1 MQYDHE
7 ILLLQGG
14 GALGAYQAGV
24 YEGLVEAGV
33 APTWVVGI
41 SIGAINASL
50 IVGNPPEQR
59 VERLREFWQRVSRDV
74 GPPLP
79 AWLDPLRPTVNHMA
93 AMSAATFGIRAFFTP
108 RMPPASFAAD
118 GTEGALSVYDT
129 TPLKATL
136 EELVDFDLIN
146 SGQVRLSLG
155 AVDVRKGTSIYFDT
169 KSTQIHADHVRA
181 SGALPPGFPPVT
193 IDGEH
198 YWDGG
203 VVSNTPITYV
213 SDARPLTTARIIQV
227 DVFNSQGE
235 LPRNLSQVSERAKDI
250 QYASRTRLNIEQIR
264 EIGELRAACRRL
276 VGKLPPALKSDPD
289 AIKLAAA
296 CDEQK
301 LDDHSP
307 DQYAPLKVRASS
319 RTTSFPA
326 LRLARLGQPVLKTCA
341 VPFLAGIKSGL
352 RSALGFSF
360 TAPPKLCRLLGPLL
374 RKRISRSQ
382 LVREGLEPLSTA
394 PKHHFLEI
402 ARIVREETDEAN

>member
-1 MQYDHE
+1 MEPKRYDHE

-50 IVGNPPEQR
+50 IVGNPPER
-59 VERLREFWQRVSRDV
+59 RIERLREFWQRVSRDV

-79 AWLDPLRPTVNHMA
+79 AWLDPLRPTFNHMA

-169 KSTQIHADHVRA
+169 KSTRIHADHVRA

-213 SDARPLTTARIIQV
+213 SDERPLTTARIIQV

-264 EIGELRAACRRL
+264 EFGELRAACRRL
-276 VGKLPPALKSDPD
+276 MGKLPPALKSDPD

-296 CDEQK
+296 CDERSWTIIR
-301 LDDHSP
+301 LINTR
-307 DQYAPLKVRASS
+307 LS
-319 RTTSFPA
+319 R
-326 LRLARLGQPVLKTCA
+326 
-341 VPFLAGIKSGL
+341 SGL
-352 RSALGFSF
+352 VKDYEFSRA
-360 TAPPKLCRLLGPLL
+360 T
-374 RKRISRSQ
+374 IS
-382 LVREGLEPLSTA
+382 EAWAAGLEDVRRSVSGWDKIRPATG
-394 PKHHFLEI
+394 PG
-402 ARIVREETDEAN
+402 IVVYRPTEALPPSPGTVATEKKTKSERMRS

>member
-1 MQYDHE
+1 MERKEYDHE

-50 IVGNPPEQR
+50 IVGNPPER
-59 VERLREFWQRVSRDV
+59 RIERLREFWQRVSRDV

-169 KSTQIHADHVRA
+169 KSTQYPR
-181 SGALPPGFPPVT
+181 GPCP
-193 IDGEH
+193 
-198 YWDGG
+198 
-203 VVSNTPITYV
+203 
-213 SDARPLTTARIIQV
+213 
-227 DVFNSQGE
+227 SQW
-235 LPRNLSQVSERAKDI
+235 
-250 QYASRTRLNIEQIR
+250 
-264 EIGELRAACRRL
+264 
-276 VGKLPPALKSDPD
+276 
-289 AIKLAAA
+289 
-296 CDEQK
+296 
-301 LDDHSP
+301 
-307 DQYAPLKVRASS
+307 
-319 RTTSFPA
+319 
-326 LRLARLGQPVLKTCA
+326 
-341 VPFLAGIKSGL
+341 
-352 RSALGFSF
+352 RSATRIPAGDDRWG
-360 TAPPKLCRLLGPLL
+360 TLLG
-374 RKRISRSQ
+374 RRRG
-382 LVREGLEPLSTA
+382 E
-394 PKHHFLEI
+394 
-402 ARIVREETDEAN
+402 

>member
-1 MQYDHE
+1 MERKEFDHE

-50 IVGNPPEQR
+50 IVGNPPER
-59 VERLREFWQRVSRDV
+59 RIERLREFWRRVSRNV

-79 AWLDPLRPTVNHMA
+79 AWLDSLRPTVNYMS
-93 AMSAATFGIRAFFTP
+93 AMSAATFGIPCFFTP
-108 RMPPASFAAD
+108 RMPPPSFAAD
-118 GTEGALSVYDT
+118 GTEGALSMYDT

-146 SGQVRLSLG
+146 SGKVRLSLG
-155 AVDVRKGTSIYFDT
+155 AVDVRKGTSVYFDT

-181 SGALPPGFPPVT
+181 SGALPPGFPPVM
-193 IDGEH
+193 IDGEY

-213 SDARPLTTARIIQV
+213 SDERPLTTARIIQV

-250 QYASRTRLNIEQIR
+250 QYASRTRLNVEQIK
-264 EIGELRAACRRL
+264 EIGELRAAYGRL
-276 VGKLPPALKSDPD
+276 MGKLPKELKSDPD

-296 CDEQK
+296 CDDRSWTIIR
-301 LDDHSP
+301 LINTR
-307 DQYAPLKVRASS
+307 LS
-319 RTTSFPA
+319 R
-326 LRLARLGQPVLKTCA
+326 
-341 VPFLAGIKSGL
+341 SGL
-352 RSALGFSF
+352 VKDYEFSRA
-360 TAPPKLCRLLGPLL
+360 TITEAWAA
-374 RKRISRSQ
+374 
-382 LVREGLEPLSTA
+382 GLED
-394 PKHHFLEI
+394 
-402 ARIVREETDEAN
+402 VRRSVSAWDDLRPEAGHGVLVYRPTEALPSPGSVPVQKKR

>member
-1 MQYDHE
+1 MERKEFDHE

-50 IVGNPPEQR
+50 IVGNPPER
-59 VERLREFWQRVSRDV
+59 RIERLREFWRRVSRNV

-79 AWLDPLRPTVNHMA
+79 AWLDSLRPTVNYMS
-93 AMSAATFGIRAFFTP
+93 AMSAATFGIQCFFTP
-108 RMPPASFAAD
+108 RMPPPSFAAD
-118 GTEGALSVYDT
+118 GTEGALSMYDT

-155 AVDVRKGTSIYFDT
+155 AVDVRKGTSVYFDT

-181 SGALPPGFPPVT
+181 SGALPPGFPPVM
-193 IDGEH
+193 IDGEY

-213 SDARPLTTARIIQV
+213 SDARPLTTVRIIQV
-227 DVFNSQGE
+227 DVFNSQGD

-250 QYASRTRLNIEQIR
+250 QYASRTRLNIEQIK

-276 VGKLPPALKSDPD
+276 VG
-289 AIKLAAA
+289 
-296 CDEQK
+296 Q
-301 LDDHSP
+301 
-307 DQYAPLKVRASS
+307 
-319 RTTSFPA
+319 
-326 LRLARLGQPVLKTCA
+326 
-341 VPFLAGIKSGL
+341 
-352 RSALGFSF
+352 
-360 TAPPKLCRLLGPLL
+360 TAPSAEVRSGRDKAGCRL
-374 RKRISRSQ
+374 R
-382 LVREGLEPLSTA
+382 
-394 PKHHFLEI
+394 
-402 ARIVREETDEAN
+402 

>member
-1 MQYDHE
+1 MERKEFDHE

-50 IVGNPPEQR
+50 IVGNPPERR

-79 AWLDPLRPTVNHMA
+79 AWLDSLRPTVNYMS
-93 AMSAATFGIRAFFTP
+93 AMSAATFGIPAFFTP

-213 SDARPLTTARIIQV
+213 SDAKTFDHRPHHSGRRLQ
-227 DVFNSQGE
+227 
-235 LPRNLSQVSERAKDI
+235 LPR
-250 QYASRTRLNIEQIR
+250 RTAAEFKPGIRTGKGHPVCEQDSAQHR
-264 EIGELRAACRRL
+264 TDTGNW
-276 VGKLPPALKSDPD
+276 
-289 AIKLAAA
+289 
-296 CDEQK
+296 
-301 LDDHSP
+301 
-307 DQYAPLKVRASS
+307 RASC
-319 RTTSFPA
+319 
-326 LRLARLGQPVLKTCA
+326 RLPEVGGQ
-341 VPFLAGIKSGL
+341 
-352 RSALGFSF
+352 
-360 TAPPKLCRLLGPLL
+360 TAP
-374 RKRISRSQ
+374 SAE
-382 LVREGLEPLSTA
+382 V
-394 PKHHFLEI
+394 
-402 ARIVREETDEAN
+402 

>member
-1 MQYDHE
+1 MERKEYDHE

-50 IVGNPPEQR
+50 IVGNPPER
-59 VERLREFWQRVSRDV
+59 RIERLREFWQRVSRDV

-79 AWLDPLRPTVNHMA
+79 AWLDPLRPTFNHMA

-169 KSTQIHADHVRA
+169 KSTHIHADHVRA

-213 SDARPLTTARIIQV
+213 SDERPLTTARIIQV

-276 VGKLPPALKSDPD
+276 S
-289 AIKLAAA
+289 
-296 CDEQK
+296 
-301 LDDHSP
+301 
-307 DQYAPLKVRASS
+307 
-319 RTTSFPA
+319 
-326 LRLARLGQPVLKTCA
+326 GQ
-341 VPFLAGIKSGL
+341 
-352 RSALGFSF
+352 
-360 TAPPKLCRLLGPLL
+360 TAP
-374 RKRISRSQ
+374 SAE
-382 LVREGLEPLSTA
+382 V
-394 PKHHFLEI
+394 
-402 ARIVREETDEAN
+402 

>member
-1 MQYDHE
+1 MERKEFDHE

-50 IVGNPPEQR
+50 IVGNPPER
-59 VERLREFWQRVSRDV
+59 RIERLREFWRRVSRNV

-79 AWLDPLRPTVNHMA
+79 AWLDSLRPTVNYMS
-93 AMSAATFGIRAFFTP
+93 AMSAATFGIPCFFTP
-108 RMPPASFAAD
+108 RMPPPSFAAD
-118 GTEGALSVYDT
+118 GTEGALSMYDT
-129 TPLKATL
+129 APLTATL

-146 SGQVRLSLG
+146 SGKVRLSLG
-155 AVDVRKGTSIYFDT
+155 AVDVRKGTSVYFDT

-181 SGALPPGFPPVT
+181 SGALPPGFPPVM
-193 IDGEH
+193 IDGEY

-250 QYASRTRLNIEQIR
+250 QYAGRTRLNIEQIK

-276 VGKLPPALKSDPD
+276 MGKLPKDLKSDPG

-296 CDEQK
+296 CDDRSWTIIR
-301 LDDHSP
+301 LINT
-307 DQYAPLKVRASS
+307 RRS
-319 RTTSFPA
+319 R
-326 LRLARLGQPVLKTCA
+326 
-341 VPFLAGIKSGL
+341 SGL
-352 RSALGFSF
+352 VKDYEFSRATITEAWAAGLEDVRRSAS
-360 TAPPKLCRLLGPLL
+360 AWDDIRPAAGPGV
-374 RKRISRSQ
+374 
-382 LVREGLEPLSTA
+382 LVYRPT
-394 PKHHFLEI
+394 
-402 ARIVREETDEAN
+402 EALPSPGPVAVQKKAESGVKG